1 MYVCSCNRLTD
12 TQVAEAICLG
22 AGSPDE
28 VYAACGCQKQCGR
41 CASTMSRYLRAPAR
55 VGENFSADFAPAAA

>member
-12 TQVAEAICLG
+12 TQVAEAIGSG

-28 VYAACGCQKQCGR
+28 VYGACGCRRQCGR
-41 CASTMSRYLRAPAR
+41 CASTMARYLDAAGRAGAS
-55 VGENFSADFAPAAA
+55 FSAEHALV